1 MVLNGAIKL
10 RMVNNM
16 TKLELLEELWS
27 EAALD
32 VVKYLSDKTPE
43 EQWRKSIAQSAMT
56 WLEMKIKENGGR
68 QNG

>member
-1 MVLNGAIKL
+1 
-10 RMVNNM
+10 M
-16 TKLELLEELWS
+16 TKLELLEELWN

-43 EQWRKSIAQSAMT
+43 EQWRKSIAQSTMT